1 MDSCFFR
8 PPARRSKVCNPRA
21 ERRAGRL
28 EFIFADRSVGRI
40 TRDFSH
46 FRANERSVAMYPTA
60 YTLTVLVLTLLQ
72 YSFDKRFA
80 KHSCQSGEEVEGIG
94 NSTVCSGNVRRKEI
108 RQLSRREF
116 DDFARV
122 FNDYSTRN
130 DTDELNA
137 NINEL
142 GVVQIFDE
150 LLQPARMLTPYWEYR
165 FELSLPD
172 PTASSLWSAPQFA
185 AIQQAMDAEW
195 LAEFAEEERP
205 VEDEDFFGNDPFSKL
220 WQRRQTALKV
230 MRGLR
235 KTDVFWHLLLLVS
248 IETGI
253 DQSEWNVNRT
263 TCMREFGRFARWTN
277 NSCVPT
283 VADGREANAKRDGGR
298 RRLPLLSP
306 PLLLLLLHP
315 PSTTPIVRPAPTT
328 QLPIVF
334 PTARPITTTNRP
346 PYSSTPALT
355 AVQSTT
361 PASTSEQPTVRT
373 TEVPIPSAIPSAS
386 NETEEKLEESAPFR
400 PSTSQIDTLDT
411 PTVASPPLL
420 PPTTEEARAT
430 EPALNRTA
438 AAAQP
443 PLNPWAS
450 KMAATTEFLAKELT
464 PEERKDGRKG
474 RKRKNKKNQR
484 NRDRTTTPPPPFH
497 DQIPA
502 TTPVQPPTMSAFAN
516 HSIPDETNRPLEA
529 EQYGSDTLD
538 ALLVYL
544 PTPKVPAGMIAWN
557 ARMPFRMAYF
567 SFTIIEGSLGR
578 NRRLKEKGHRRPKGA
593 RIYVKGL
600 DMPSGYTQ
608 VTQGRPMKSSIAAL
622 ARTLHPDN
630 NGPFVEFK
638 IRVEN
643 RYGVSCKQMCLDQHQ
658 RYRRCARR
666 TVRLS
671 PYKRFSDPIPYFDSE
686 ERAMEAQWTGKGYYR
701 KRKLQHLPLQV

>member
-1 MDSCFFR
+1 
-8 PPARRSKVCNPRA
+8 
-21 ERRAGRL
+21 
-28 EFIFADRSVGRI
+28 
-40 TRDFSH
+40 
-46 FRANERSVAMYPTA
+46 MYPTA

-80 KHSCQSGEEVEGIG
+80 KHSCQSGEELG

-253 DQSEWNVNRT
+253 DQSDWNVNRT

-283 VADGREANAKRDGGR
+283 VADGRECAMAADCFNRRCSKGKCEEGR
-298 RRLPLLSP
+298 RTPPPSRLPFSSP
-306 PLLLLLLHP
+306 P

-328 QLPIVF
+328 QPPIVF
-334 PTARPITTTNRP
+334 PTAPPTTTTNRP
-346 PYSSTPALT
+346 PLR
-355 AVQSTT
+355 QL
-361 PASTSEQPTVRT
+361 QLLLPTT
-373 TEVPIPSAIPSAS
+373 TELLTTSAISSAPI
-386 NETEEKLEESAPFR
+386 ETEEKSAEVASSR
-400 PSTSQIDTLDT
+400 PPSSQIDTLDT
-411 PTVASPPLL
+411 PTVASAPLL
-420 PPTTEEARAT
+420 PPTTEEPRAT
-430 EPALNRTA
+430 EAALNRTA
-438 AAAQP
+438 APAALP

-474 RKRKNKKNQR
+474 RKRKNKKKHK
-484 NRDRTTTPPPPFH
+484 NRDRTTTPPSPFH

-608 VTQGRPMKSSIAAL
+608 VTQVSNQWKWIELQGLQGRPMKSSIAAL

-701 KRKLQHLPLQV
+701 KRKLQHLLFKCD